1 MRRANGTGSIVKL
14 SGNRRRPYIV
24 KISAR
29 DKDGYVRQVALSYHA
44 KLQEAQEALEEYN
57 RKAAAG
63 QTPSADMLSWTVEQV
78 YTAWSEREYP
88 RSGKSSV
95 ASHKASWNQRVSRY
109 AARKMRSVTLDE
121 WQAILDEGE
130 DEGRSQSSI
139 NNDAI
144 LIRALHAYAMKRD
157 IIGKDYSRY
166 LDIPTVDIKVKKGA
180 LNDLQLAKLE
190 ELARAGFPGASE
202 AMVLCYTGLRISEF
216 LSLTPFAYRSE
227 DGGYLQCGV
236 KSAAGRDRII
246 PIHPKISAYVQ
257 QWLSAEKGMSS
268 DRYRIGVYPSGRA
281 ARHTR
286 GHPALVPPYLRHPP
300 KPCWSGRDQS
310 EAAPG
315 AFPQGERHRHLHSSH
330 PRRSRQR
337 GKKTGLTKSP
347 RIRR

>member
-227 DGGYLQCGV
+227 DGGYL
-236 KSAAGRDRII
+236 
-246 PIHPKISAYVQ
+246 
-257 QWLSAEKGMSS
+257 
-268 DRYRIGVYPSGRA
+268 
-281 ARHTR
+281 
-286 GHPALVPPYLRHPP
+286 
-300 KPCWSGRDQS
+300 
-310 EAAPG
+310 
-315 AFPQGERHRHLHSSH
+315 
-330 PRRSRQR
+330 
-337 GKKTGLTKSP
+337 
-347 RIRR
+347 

>member
-1 MRRANGTGSIVKL
+1 
-14 SGNRRRPYIV
+14 
-24 KISAR
+24 
-29 DKDGYVRQVALSYHA
+29 
-44 KLQEAQEALEEYN
+44 
-57 RKAAAG
+57 
-63 QTPSADMLSWTVEQV
+63 
-78 YTAWSEREYP
+78 
-88 RSGKSSV
+88 
-95 ASHKASWNQRVSRY
+95 
-109 AARKMRSVTLDE
+109 MRSVTLDE

-257 QWLSAEKGMSS
+257 QWLSAEK
-268 DRYRIGVYPSGRA
+268 A
-281 ARHTR
+281 C
-286 GHPALVPPYLRHPP
+286 PPTVTASRCL
-300 KPCWSGRDQS
+300 
-310 EAAPG
+310 
-315 AFPQGERHRHLHSSH
+315 PQW
-330 PRRSRQR
+330 
-337 GKKTGLTKSP
+337 
-347 RIRR
+347 